1 MKAQH
6 GWIVALLVLVAG
18 CGGGQEPVVRP
29 TPTNDCQA
37 QALAIRDGA
46 QVPESLRAGQ
56 LNPEAIIALEEG
68 PVSAEGGRSD
78 HWPEVEVIVGLTEAG
93 LSIEERRARL
103 AHTPLR
109 ISVLTPIVTAGRIGL
124 LDLLCLVDDEEVQQ
138 VLLQVPTDTYEGAA
152 SPEDSP

>member
-1 MKAQH
+1 
-6 GWIVALLVLVAG
+6 
-18 CGGGQEPVVRP
+18 VVRP